1 MQVIVES
8 NGNILYA
15 SNLFSNLL
23 NNEHSLF
30 DDAFINSIEC
40 GLLHNVTYAMYDN
53 KGLPVQ
59 CSGGYLLGKNNDRM
73 KTFLLSPT
81 TTSISSQSEA
91 CYIDFY
97 KSIHEEITATFD
109 TMKFRWRI
117 LTENF
122 HSYSMSF
129 VQDIVHTCCI
139 LHNMCLSFD
148 DLHYFDWEEA
158 HPNTTDNDIYLS
170 ETSCTETTISLHDV
184 DVLQTTPSSKRRSYL
199 VQKKSHYQKLNDDL
213 LKHFQHQYA
222 NKLLCFPKRFS
233 RELKIKHSS
242 DLNYHIT
249 RSSGPVLYIKES
261 TIKYGIKNV
270 DGCLTYIGNCG
281 KGLFSRNFIRKNEYI
296 ATFIG
301 IEVEL
306 TKKQLKEESS
316 VNGYLIHYAKNTYL
330 NCQQHRRSQTC
341 IASFANTATNAF
353 HISPYRPAINN
364 AGIRR
369 DYNNRRINLVSTT
382 DILPDTEILLPY
394 GKKYKCGLQIID

>member
-1 MQVIVES
+1 
-8 NGNILYA
+8 
-15 SNLFSNLL
+15 
-23 NNEHSLF
+23 
-30 DDAFINSIEC
+30 
-40 GLLHNVTYAMYDN
+40 MYDN

-148 DLHYFDWEEA
+148 DLHDFDWEEA

-199 VQKKSHYQKLNDDL
+199 VQKKSHYQKLNNDL

-222 NKLLCFPKRFS
+222 NKLLCFPKRFP

-261 TIKYGIKNV
+261 TIKYGIKTS
-270 DGCLTYIGNCG
+270 DGCITYIGNCG

-301 IEVEL
+301 IEVEGL
-306 TKKQLKEESS
+306 SSGNIVRIINAGFDTIPKIIKMTIHDFLRVEGFKETLATKIY
-316 VNGYLIHYAKNTYL
+316 NGIREKL
-330 NCQQHRRSQTC
+330 
-341 IASFANTATNAF
+341 NTASLVTIMSGTNLF
-353 HISPYRPAINN
+353 GRGFGEKTIELIMVSYPDVLLSKESCR
-364 AGIRR
+364 
-369 DYNNRRINLVSTT
+369 RRIERSTHEPKSIKT
-382 DILPDTEILLPY
+382 LNS
-394 GKKYKCGLQIID
+394 